1 MLVHDKTVNN
11 AHNNKQSGASPVR
24 NLRPGIRATSKLPS
38 IDIEGSK
45 QDMRIRPALT
55 SSLIALALVLTSCG
69 APTQANQQVSYK
81 DVKSMV
87 IDILKTEDAQKALQE
102 SSQQLSGYSAQQ
114 SKLLS
119 VQDQEEVRLA
129 IKDVISSPDYDKV
142 IKKLMTDTRFAG
154 EFAKAVNKENK
165 DIHKELIKDPSY
177 QQELIKTLQNP
188 EMEKL
193 ILEVLKSAQYRKE
206 VMSLMQE
213 SMQNPLFRLEVLDLM
228 KKAVKEELQPK
239 PDEKVMKQEEGQG
252 GGGEGGG
259 GGEEQGQEEEQQA
272 MEEEEQGQEEQ

>member
-1 MLVHDKTVNN
+1 MRTRWSLL
-11 AHNNKQSGASPVR
+11 S
-24 NLRPGIRATSKLPS
+24 S
-38 IDIEGSK
+38 I
-45 QDMRIRPALT
+45 L
-55 SSLIALALVLTSCG
+55 ALAFVLTSCG
-69 APTQANQQVSYK
+69 SETSGAAQQISYK
-81 DVKSMV
+81 DMKSMV

-102 SSQQLSGYSAQQ
+102 SAQQMSGYSAQP
-114 SKLLS
+114 SRLLS

-165 DIHKELIKDPSY
+165 AIHKELIKDPQY
-177 QQELIKTLQNP
+177 QAELVKTMRNP

-213 SMQNPLFRLEVLDLM
+213 SMQNPMFRLEVLDLM
-228 KKAVKEELQPK
+228 RAAVKEELQPK
-239 PDEKVMKQEEGQG
+239 PDERVQKSGPGGQQG
-252 GGGEGGG
+252 G
-259 GGEEQGQEEEQQA
+259 EQGQQEEQQGEEEEQQG
-272 MEEEEQGQEEQ
+272 EEDQMQGDENQ